1 MEWRGGG
8 RSVGWE
14 RVDSS
19 LCYDDR
25 GYSPESTLSGGQVGK
40 SEMYR
45 RWANQLESKVQS
57 EANTKVY
64 KGRGRIYGA
73 ARGPGSS
80 RDPVIAKSADG
91 AMFDEVRSRSAK
103 VGEVKASDGVVREG
117 R

>member
-1 MEWRGGG
+1 M
-8 RSVGWE
+8 
-14 RVDSS
+14 
-19 LCYDDR
+19 
-25 GYSPESTLSGGQVGK
+25 GK

-64 KGRGRIYGA
+64 KGRGRIYGT

-80 RDPVIAKSADG
+80 HDPVIAKSADEV
-91 AMFDEVRSRSAK
+91 AFDEVRSRSAK